1 MPDPVADF
9 DPNAFAHAP
18 GGQQSWAAWSTT
30 PDEPGNL
37 PDIVPPEQDPGEG
50 LEARAQADVARV
62 GLSQVEQA
70 YLRQL
75 QYGQQSVQRQMDQG
89 QIRPQQGMAMLQAMW
104 QRAGPL
110 RVRASQL
117 PILMRRLQFVQL
129 QRQMAHQE
137 SIFQENANFRA
148 RSLADR
154 ITTVNGIQFMET
166 RPGQFEPLPAGL
178 QRTTPTRPE
187 VSSTQILDIANR
199 FQRDFREQNSRD
211 ATAEETQ
218 AHVNQQ
224 LDLLRGVMGGGTTT
238 PSRTPGAPSGGAPT
252 RLEAPVATGPSQEV
266 RAGVARTLQT
276 LEMELG
282 GGAGVLTEEGSRI
295 RGNLVA
301 DIREARAI
309 LGAHRGAIP
318 PDRLERYQQIMA
330 RLAEYR
336 PALRGQAGTEPPP
349 PRRSVPVSAE
359 PAPDTSPARA
369 TPAGVP
375 DIPYPG
381 SYF

>member
-1 MPDPVADF
+1 MSEFREGVPWVRNITA
-9 DPNAFAHAP
+9 
-18 GGQQSWAAWSTT
+18 GSEWQQM
-30 PDEPGNL
+30 DQGEPGEL
-37 PDIVPPEQDPGEG
+37 QE
-50 LEARAQADVARV
+50 AQALAQVSAAQ
-62 GLSQVEQA
+62 LSQTESA

-75 QYGQQSVQRQMDQG
+75 QYGQSSVQRQMATG
-89 QIRPQQGMAMLQAMW
+89 QIRPQQGMQMLQAMG
-104 QRAGPL
+104 QQAQPL

-117 PILMRRLQFVQL
+117 PLLMRRLQFAQL
-129 QRQMAHQE
+129 QRNMAQQE
-137 SIFQENANFRA
+137 HIMQQNAAFQNLRLEDRFR
-148 RSLADR
+148 
-154 ITTVNGIQFMET
+154 TIQGRDFFMEE
-166 RPGQFEPLPAGL
+166 PGQWRLLPGERVSA
-178 QRTTPTRPE
+178 TRPE
-187 VSSTQILDIANR
+187 VSSTQVLDIANR

-224 LDLLRGVMGGGTTT
+224 LDLLRGVMGGGSTT

-252 RLEAPVATGPSQEV
+252 RPEVPVATGPSQEV

-276 LEMELG
+276 LERELG